1 LKIIEIKTTIYKY
14 MMRNAKGMTMKD
26 EKITFPTV
34 DDAIQVAPVVL
45 SEAQKI
51 KKGICPS
58 CDGNLVFQEGC
69 KVCYSCGWG
78 GCE

>member
-1 LKIIEIKTTIYKY
+1 MSEIE
-14 MMRNAKGMTMKD
+14 
-26 EKITFPTV
+26 FPSAGDSINV
-34 DDAIQVAPVVL
+34 PKPEIGL

-58 CDGNLVFQEGC
+58 CDGSLVFQEGC

>member
-1 LKIIEIKTTIYKY
+1 MAEERSVFVNVECKAPIPE
-14 MMRNAKGMTMKD
+14 
-26 EKITFPTV
+26 
-34 DDAIQVAPVVL
+34 VAL

-58 CDGNLVFQEGC
+58 CDGSLVFQEGC

>member
-1 LKIIEIKTTIYKY
+1 MTEEIS
-14 MMRNAKGMTMKD
+14 
-26 EKITFPTV
+26 
-34 DDAIQVAPVVL
+34 IQVHENVTVPAEKL

-58 CDGNLVFQEGC
+58 CDGGLVFQEGC

>member
-1 LKIIEIKTTIYKY
+1 MSEEISIPVS
-14 MMRNAKGMTMKD
+14 
-26 EKITFPTV
+26 EKI
-34 DDAIQVAPVVL
+34 AIPANAPAEAL

-58 CDGNLVFQEGC
+58 CDGSLVFQEGC

>member
-1 LKIIEIKTTIYKY
+1 MTEEIK
-14 MMRNAKGMTMKD
+14 
-26 EKITFPTV
+26 FP
-34 DDAIQVAPVVL
+34 APEGGLAVPAEAL

-58 CDGNLVFQEGC
+58 CDGSLVFQEGC

>member
-1 LKIIEIKTTIYKY
+1 MCDGVPMTEIEVPSAGDKVTPPQGAEI
-14 MMRNAKGMTMKD
+14 
-26 EKITFPTV
+26 
-34 DDAIQVAPVVL
+34 L

-58 CDGNLVFQEGC
+58 CDGSLVFQEGC
-69 KVCYSCGWG
+69 KVCYGCGWG

>member
-1 LKIIEIKTTIYKY
+1 MSEEISIPVSDKL
-14 MMRNAKGMTMKD
+14 
-26 EKITFPTV
+26 EKMGVP
-34 DDAIQVAPVVL
+34 AEAL

-58 CDGNLVFQEGC
+58 CDGSLVFQEGC

>member
-1 LKIIEIKTTIYKY
+1 MTMSDIDFPSADNKLGVPAEIK
-14 MMRNAKGMTMKD
+14 
-26 EKITFPTV
+26 E
-34 DDAIQVAPVVL
+34 L

-58 CDGNLVFQEGC
+58 CDGSLVFQEGC

>member
-1 LKIIEIKTTIYKY
+1 
-14 MMRNAKGMTMKD
+14 MKQLF
-26 EKITFPTV
+26 KITKYVGLWGLTMSEIEFPTAE
-34 DDAIQVAPVVL
+34 DKIKLPVEVQPL

-58 CDGNLVFQEGC
+58 CDGSLVFQEGC

>member
-1 LKIIEIKTTIYKY
+1 
-14 MMRNAKGMTMKD
+14 MT
-26 EKITFPTV
+26 EKIVFP
-34 DDAIQVAPVVL
+34 APEKIHKIEAPEEM

-58 CDGNLVFQEGC
+58 CDGGLVFQEGC

>member
-1 LKIIEIKTTIYKY
+1 MSEQITLPVSECKIVT
-14 MMRNAKGMTMKD
+14 
-26 EKITFPTV
+26 
-34 DDAIQVAPVVL
+34 PVSGL
-45 SEAQKI
+45 SEAEKI

-58 CDGNLVFQEGC
+58 CDNTLVFQEGC

>member
-1 LKIIEIKTTIYKY
+1 MRKSNGGPMSEEI
-14 MMRNAKGMTMKD
+14 
-26 EKITFPTV
+26 P
-34 DDAIQVAPVVL
+34 IQVPDSINAPAEAL

-58 CDGNLVFQEGC
+58 CDGSLVFQEGC

>member
-1 LKIIEIKTTIYKY
+1 MRRFDGDRMSEEITI
-14 MMRNAKGMTMKD
+14 
-26 EKITFPTV
+26 
-34 DDAIQVAPVVL
+34 PVL
-45 SEAQKI
+45 GKRMEMPEETISEAQKI

-69 KVCYSCGWG
+69 KMCYSCGWG

>member
-1 LKIIEIKTTIYKY
+1 MRRRMGVCMAEEIV
-14 MMRNAKGMTMKD
+14 
-26 EKITFPTV
+26 FPV
-34 DDAIQVAPVVL
+34 PGNMPLESL

-58 CDGNLVFQEGC
+58 CDGSLVFQEGC
-69 KVCYSCGWG
+69 KVCYACGWG

>member
-1 LKIIEIKTTIYKY
+1 MTDEIS
-14 MMRNAKGMTMKD
+14 
-26 EKITFPTV
+26 FPV
-34 DDAIQVAPVVL
+34 SDKLMPPPEAL

-58 CDGNLVFQEGC
+58 CDGSLVFQEGC
-69 KVCYSCGWG
+69 KVCFACGWG

>member
-1 LKIIEIKTTIYKY
+1 MCKQD
-14 MMRNAKGMTMKD
+14 GMTMTE
-26 EKITFPTV
+26 EKISFPTV
-34 DDAIQVAPVVL
+34 DADILVPQEVL

>member
-1 LKIIEIKTTIYKY
+1 MRREDGINMVDERVTFLAADKIVVPAE
-14 MMRNAKGMTMKD
+14 
-26 EKITFPTV
+26 
-34 DDAIQVAPVVL
+34 VL

-58 CDGNLVFQEGC
+58 CDNNLVFQEGC
-69 KVCYSCGWG
+69 KVCYACGWG

>member
-1 LKIIEIKTTIYKY
+1 MSEQ
-14 MMRNAKGMTMKD
+14 
-26 EKITFPTV
+26 ITLPV
-34 DDAIQVAPVVL
+34 PESGIVAPGCEL

-58 CDGNLVFQEGC
+58 CDGSLVFQEGC
-69 KVCYSCGWG
+69 KVCYACGWG

>member
-1 LKIIEIKTTIYKY
+1 MSEEISIPVSDKIDKMDVPAE
-14 MMRNAKGMTMKD
+14 A
-26 EKITFPTV
+26 
-34 DDAIQVAPVVL
+34 L

-58 CDGNLVFQEGC
+58 CDGSLVFQEGC

>member
-1 LKIIEIKTTIYKY
+1 MSEHITIPVPGKGIE
-14 MMRNAKGMTMKD
+14 MAV
-26 EKITFPTV
+26 EE
-34 DDAIQVAPVVL
+34 L

-58 CDGNLVFQEGC
+58 CDGSLVFQEGC

>member
-1 LKIIEIKTTIYKY
+1 
-14 MMRNAKGMTMKD
+14 MRNEKGMTMSD
-26 EKITFPTV
+26 ERVTFPAV
-34 DDAIQVAPVVL
+34 EANVPVAAAL

>member
-1 LKIIEIKTTIYKY
+1 MAEERSVFVNVECKALIPEG
-14 MMRNAKGMTMKD
+14 A
-26 EKITFPTV
+26 
-34 DDAIQVAPVVL
+34 L

-58 CDGNLVFQEGC
+58 CDGSLVFQEGC

>member
-1 LKIIEIKTTIYKY
+1 MEE
-14 MMRNAKGMTMKD
+14 
-26 EKITFPTV
+26 EKIEFPALEGV
-34 DDAIQVAPVVL
+34 PVEVL

-58 CDGNLVFQEGC
+58 CEGSLVFQEGC

>member
-1 LKIIEIKTTIYKY
+1 
-14 MMRNAKGMTMKD
+14 MRRRMGVCMAVD
-26 EKITFPTV
+26 IAFPV
-34 DDAIQVAPVVL
+34 PENMPIAPL

-58 CDGNLVFQEGC
+58 CDGSLVFQEGC